1 MPDHSSS
8 GQPTNLAQDCAGAH
22 AGPYTVGGVQWCGDA
37 SGPLLSQILARI
49 DWYSPRR
56 RPRVT
61 FSDMSSAATGILRGN
76 TITLDSPV
84 PPLEGQR
91 VRVVIALADE
101 DEQIAPAEQA
111 KAWSQWIANGPHGP
125 IEDDGEPE
133 FP

>member
-1 MPDHSSS
+1 
-8 GQPTNLAQDCAGAH
+8 
-22 AGPYTVGGVQWCGDA
+22 
-37 SGPLLSQILARI
+37 
-49 DWYSPRR
+49 
-56 RPRVT
+56 
-61 FSDMSSAATGILRGN
+61 MSSAATGILRGN

>member
-1 MPDHSSS
+1 
-8 GQPTNLAQDCAGAH
+8 
-22 AGPYTVGGVQWCGDA
+22 
-37 SGPLLSQILARI
+37 
-49 DWYSPRR
+49 
-56 RPRVT
+56 
-61 FSDMSSAATGILRGN
+61 MSSAVTGILRGN

-101 DEQIAPAEQA
+101 EVKIAPAEQA
-111 KAWSQWIANGPHGP
+111 KAWGQWIANGPQGP

>member
-1 MPDHSSS
+1 VKMP
-8 GQPTNLAQDCAGAH
+8 AGR
-22 AGPYTVGGVQWCGDA
+22 CCRR
-37 SGPLLSQILARI
+37 ILARI
-49 DWYSPRR
+49 NWYSPRR

-101 DEQIAPAEQA
+101 DVQIEPAEQA
-111 KAWSQWIANGPHGP
+111 KAWSQWIANGPQGP